1 MVVGAPYD
9 GAGSSQTGSVYIYR
23 EVSENNWQLVD
34 GKVVPFDGN
43 AGAQFGYSVDI
54 DANST
59 IVVGARV
66 SRKFVPDANRRNFI
80 SAQLKLHCNLIDHPA
95 CIS

>member
-9 GAGSSQTGSVYIYR
+9 GDGSSQTGAVYVYR

-34 GKVVPFDGN
+34 GRVVPFDGN
-43 AGAQFGYSVDI
+43 DGAQFGYSVDI
-54 DANST
+54 DADST

-66 SRKFVPDANRRNFI
+66 SRKFL
-80 SAQLKLHCNLIDHPA
+80 LKTHA
-95 CIS
+95 